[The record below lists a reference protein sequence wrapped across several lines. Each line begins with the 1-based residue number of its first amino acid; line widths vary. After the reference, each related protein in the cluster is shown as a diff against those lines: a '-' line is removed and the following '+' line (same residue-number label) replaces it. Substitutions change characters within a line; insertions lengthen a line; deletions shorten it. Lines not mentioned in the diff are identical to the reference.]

1 MTTEP
6 EVEVTI
12 GPVSYSMPR
21 STMCC
26 LAGVLALVGVALGF
40 GLVPFIFGGFASATE
55 TKRTFDDR
63 LGIINGLRE
72 DLVRGFNAAKQERD
86 TLRQDGVN
94 SQRQVLARIVVSN
107 LKASAMRYCDALRGN
122 RQGEVDAYAIE
133 LADLQAEYQSYTS
146 NLYPLRPCQ

>member
-1 MTTEP
+1 MPTD
-6 EVEVTI
+6 VEVSL
-12 GPVSYSMPR
+12 GPFKASVSR
-21 STMCC
+21 STACC
-26 LAGVLALVGVALGF
+26 VMAFAALLGVALSF
-40 GLVPFIFGGFASATE
+40 GAFPFIFGGFALATE
-55 TKRTFDDR
+55 TRKTFDDR

-133 LADLQAEYQSYTS
+133 LADLQAEYQSYTG